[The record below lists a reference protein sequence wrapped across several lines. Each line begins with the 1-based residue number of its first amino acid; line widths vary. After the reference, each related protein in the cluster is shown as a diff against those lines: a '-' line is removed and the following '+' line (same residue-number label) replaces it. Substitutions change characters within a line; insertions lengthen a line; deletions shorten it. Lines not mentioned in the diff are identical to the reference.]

1 VARENS
7 TFEPD
12 IVTGEQ
18 FFARAKVASAVGP
31 KALMAAVLEDALE
44 TYRDYASS
52 PNLTKR
58 RLSVEAKAWIDDRES
73 TDLFGFE
80 NVCRTLDIDPDWI
93 RLRLRRLEEREAA

>member
-1 VARENS
+1 MSRENS
-7 TFEPD
+7 TFAPD

-44 TYRDYASS
+44 IYRDCVSS
-52 PNLTKR
+52 PDPQKR
-58 RLSVEAKAWIDDRES
+58 RLFVEAKGWIDDRES
-73 TDLFGFE
+73 LDLFGFE

-93 RLRLRRLEEREAA
+93 RLQLRRLEEREAA